1 MKSHY
6 HWNSFIVALLLQAC
20 ATAVFAQRSD
30 MSDGFSEYEKKRFRN
45 AESAY
50 REAIRKNPALDE
62 AKHNLGNALY
72 RQGKYEEASNAY
84 VDASRSSKEALKS
97 SSFYNLGNSLMKAKK
112 YEEAVEAYKQALR
125 TNPSDQDARYNLSYA
140 LQKLRRQ
147 QQQDNKKENQ
157 KDKKDQQQKQQQ
169 QQQDKQ
175 GQEDKSKNN
184 QSEQKDKSGQEN
196 QKKKSAQQPK
206 LSKEE
211 AERILRSMRN
221 DEKNLQK
228 EKAKR
233 FPAGDDRPLK
243 NW

>member
-1 MKSHY
+1 MKSHQL
-6 HWNSFIVALLLQAC
+6 WNSFKVAVLLLAC
-20 ATAVFAQRSD
+20 STASIAQRSD
-30 MSDGFSEYEKKRFRN
+30 MSDGYSEYEKKRFRN

-50 REAIRKNPALDE
+50 REAMRKDPALDE

-72 RQGKYEEASNAY
+72 RQGKFEEASNAY
-84 VDASRSSKEALKS
+84 VDASRSSKEPVKS
-97 SSFYNLGNSLMKAKK
+97 SAFYNLGNSLMKAEK

-147 QQQDNKKENQ
+147 QQQDKNKDKQ
-157 KDKKDQQQKQQQ
+157 KDNKDQQQKQQQ

-175 GQEDKSKNN
+175 DKENKSKNN
-184 QSEQKDKSGQEN
+184 QSEQKDKSDQEN
-196 QKKKSAQQPK
+196 QKNKSAQQPK

-211 AERILRSMRN
+211 AERILKSMRN

-233 FPAGDDRPLK
+233 FPAGDDRPVK